1 MFHKRKA
8 GILMPVYALPSPG
21 GIGTLGRAAYQWI
34 DFLRDAR
41 IGVWQMLPVGPT
53 GFGNSPYQSCSAF
66 AGNEYLIDL
75 GMLANEGLLKAEE
88 YEHLDFGRDP
98 RRVDYGKLYEKR
110 LSALRLAFG
119 RFRPERYAD
128 YEAFAA
134 DGEMRDYALFCA
146 LKERFSMRCWADW
159 PEPYRDRDEGALARF
174 YAEHRDAV
182 DFRLFLQFVFFS
194 QYRLLKLYAKEAGVE
209 LFGDM
214 PLYVSYDSVDVW
226 KRRSAFLLNKDGTP
240 TAVAGVPPDA
250 FSADGQLWGNPLF
263 DWDAM
268 RADGYAWWKERIAAA
283 ARLFDVIRID
293 HFRGLESYWAIPYGD
308 KTARGGK
315 WVKGPGHDF
324 VRAMQERFPDLRLI
338 AEDLGF
344 LTDDV
349 IRLQKDSGWPGMKV
363 LEFAFDSREPSNYLP
378 HRYIR
383 NCICYSGTHDNET
396 LAQWLAQ
403 TSETARAYAAEY
415 LGLTE
420 QEGYAWGILRSGLAS
435 VADTFIAQLQDYL
448 GLGAEARMNTPG
460 TLSDRNWSWRLQPGL
475 LTAELAHRLRRMN
488 TMYERL

>member
-1 MFHKRKA
+1 MRLRKRLAALVLLAALLAALAVPIQAA
-8 GILMPVYALPSPG
+8 GQVTDTLTVKVGYYGMEQDRYVEVATYHWSELYDSCDVWANPSLFQLDETG
-21 GIGTLGRAAYQWI
+21 L
-34 DFLRDAR
+34 
-41 IGVWQMLPVGPT
+41 PT
-53 GFGNSPYQSCSAF
+53 G
-66 AGNEYLIDL
+66 
-75 GMLANEGLLKAEE
+75 
-88 YEHLDFGRDP
+88 
-98 RRVDYGKLYEKR
+98 
-110 LSALRLAFG
+110 
-119 RFRPERYAD
+119 
-128 YEAFAA
+128 
-134 DGEMRDYALFCA
+134 
-146 LKERFSMRCWADW
+146 
-159 PEPYRDRDEGALARF
+159 
-174 YAEHRDAV
+174 
-182 DFRLFLQFVFFS
+182 
-194 QYRLLKLYAKEAGVE
+194 
-209 LFGDM
+209 
-214 PLYVSYDSVDVW
+214 
-226 KRRSAFLLNKDGTP
+226 
-240 TAVAGVPPDA
+240 VAGCPPDY
-250 FSADGQLWGNPLF
+250 FSADGQLWGNPLY
-263 DWDAM
+263 DWERM
-268 RADGYAWWKERIAAA
+268 RQTDYAWWKERIAAA

-293 HFRGLESYWAIPYGD
+293 HFRGLESYWAIPYGN